1 MAMSGAQNAAFTHA
15 TGHAPATVGTLISG
29 IVLVLVFIWAA
40 WLIAR
45 TLSAVTKDRAK
56 ESDLLW
62 VGLRAS
68 ALIAIAL
75 WLVN

>member
-1 MAMSGAQNAAFTHA
+1 MSGAQSAAFANA
-15 TGHAPATVGTLISG
+15 TGHAPATVGTLIAG
-29 IVLVLVFIWAA
+29 MVLVLVFIWAA

-68 ALIAIAL
+68 ALMAIAI

>member
-1 MAMSGAQNAAFTHA
+1 MAMSGAQSAAFTNA
-15 TGHAPATVGTLISG
+15 TGHTPATVETLIAG
-29 IVLVLVFIWAA
+29 MVLVLVFIWAA

-45 TLSAVTKDRAK
+45 TLSAITKERAK

-68 ALIAIAL
+68 ALMAIAI